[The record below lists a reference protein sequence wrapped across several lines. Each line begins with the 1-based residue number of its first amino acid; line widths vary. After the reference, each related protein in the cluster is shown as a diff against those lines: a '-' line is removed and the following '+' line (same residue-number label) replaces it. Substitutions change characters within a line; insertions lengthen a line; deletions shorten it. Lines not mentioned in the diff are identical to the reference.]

1 MSLWIRRTLIAL
13 AALVAVLA
21 ALAIWL
27 VATFNPDQYKS
38 LAIDWMKTNHNR
50 TLAIE
55 GPIKLGLF
63 PRLEV
68 RLSRISLSEAGK
80 ADEFAALE
88 EADLAVD
95 VLPLLRGRVAVDR
108 VQARGVRVVMLRD
121 AKGKRNIDDL
131 VQPGPAAAAQPS
143 APAQPSQA
151 PSQAPSPAIA
161 VDVQGIRLA
170 DVRARIKDDLAG
182 IDGEVLLKEFSTGR
196 IASRVAT
203 PVKMNVQFGLKTPSL
218 KGELRGSCAVTPDL
232 ETGSVSVAD
241 MDLGFK
247 GDAPGASG
255 IDATVKG
262 ALAFDAAKG
271 AIEAK
276 ALGLRISA
284 TAGTTKLADSR
295 IDIAQFS
302 HDPAAKKIAVK
313 QLKLRLVGTSAGKP
327 MAAELDWPELDVS
340 GTTLKGSGL
349 TGKLS
354 LAGDTPI
361 EAQFSSAAPA
371 GNFDNLRI
379 PGFEARISSHAPQ
392 RKVDA
397 TLRADFGIQ
406 TDKQA
411 LSIDKLGLEVKLADP
426 ALKPVTLGLQGS
438 AGASAQNARWNL
450 TGQINA
456 SPFRMDGSAQ
466 LGGTVP
472 NVKANARFEALDLNS
487 ILPPAASPA
496 PASGG
501 AAPSAADEPIDL
513 SALRSLNGVFS
524 LRAASV
530 AARQFRVADLVL
542 DATLDAGVLRIGA
555 LQGKT
560 WGGAIDA
567 TALADSRSN
576 RVTVKAN
583 AAGVDVNALL
593 KDVAGK
599 DLLEGKGRVIADL
612 DTAGR
617 NVSEMKSQ
625 LKGSASVQLRD
636 GALKG
641 FNIAKSLRQAKAAL
655 STNKDVAQRATQTEK
670 TDFSEMSASFQI
682 ASGVARSNDL
692 DMKSPYIRVGGE
704 GWVDVGKSRIDYTAR
719 ATVTDTSKGQDGS
732 DLAALRGLTIPV
744 RLTGP
749 LDAVD
754 WSVQWSAVAVGAMK
768 NQLKDKLAGKLGL
781 PAGAASAPASA
792 QQLKD
797 KAQDKLKDKLK
808 GLFK

>member
-13 AALVAVLA
+13 AALVAVFV

-38 LAIDWMKTNHNR
+38 LAIDWMKANRNR

-63 PRLEV
+63 PRLEL
-68 RLSRISLSEAGK
+68 RLSKISLSEAGK
-80 ADEFAALE
+80 ADQFAALE
-88 EADLAVD
+88 EADLAVE
-95 VLPLLRGRVAVDR
+95 VLPLLRGRVSVDR
-108 VQARGVRVVMLRD
+108 VQARGISVVLLRD

-131 VQPGPAAAAQPS
+131 VQPGPAAAAPPS

-151 PSQAPSPAIA
+151 PSQAIAI
-161 VDVQGIRLA
+161 DIQGIRLA
-170 DVRARIKDDLAG
+170 DVRARIKDESAG

-203 PVKMNVQFGLKTPSL
+203 PVKMNVQFGLKSPSL
-218 KGELRGSCAVTPDL
+218 KGELSGACVVTPDL
-232 ETGSVSVAD
+232 ETGSVSVTE

-255 IDATVKG
+255 IDVAVKG

-276 ALGLRISA
+276 ALGLRVTA
-284 TAGTTKLADSR
+284 TAGTTQLTDSR

-302 HDPAAKKIAVK
+302 HDPGAKKIAVK
-313 QLKLRLVGTSAGKP
+313 QLKVRVAGTSAGKAL
-327 MAAELDWPELDVS
+327 AAELDWPELDVS

-349 TGKLS
+349 SGKLS

-361 EAQFSSAAPA
+361 EAQFSSAAPS

-379 PGFEARISSHAPQ
+379 PGFEARVSSHAAA
-392 RKVDA
+392 RKIDA
-397 TLRADFGIQ
+397 TLRADFGLQ
-406 TDKQA
+406 TDKQTV
-411 LSIDKLGLEVKLADP
+411 SIDKLNLDVKLADP
-426 ALKPVTLGLQGS
+426 ALKPVTLGLQGT
-438 AGASAQNARWNL
+438 AGASAQSARWNL

-456 SPFRMDGSAQ
+456 SPFRADGTAQ
-466 LGGTVP
+466 FGGNVP

-487 ILPPAASPA
+487 IFPAPPAAA
-496 PASGG
+496 PASAGT
-501 AAPSAADEPIDL
+501 APSAPEAPIDL
-513 SALRSLNGVFS
+513 SALRSVNGVFS

-542 DATLDAGVLRIGA
+542 DAQLEAGVLRVGA

-567 TALADSRSN
+567 SALADSRSN
-576 RVTVKAN
+576 RVSVKAN

-612 DTAGR
+612 DSAGR

-655 STNKDVAQRATQTEK
+655 STSKDTAQRASQTEK

-682 ASGVARSNDL
+682 AGGVARSNDL

-704 GWVDVGKSRIDYTAR
+704 GWVDIGKSQINYTAR

-732 DLAALRGLTIPV
+732 DYAALRGVTIPV
-744 RLTGP
+744 KLSGP
-749 LDAVD
+749 LEAMD
-754 WSVQWSAVAVGAMK
+754 WNIQWSAVAVGAAK
-768 NQLKDKLAGKLGL
+768 NQLKDKLAGKLSL
-781 PAGAASAPASA
+781 PAGAASAPAPA
-792 QQLKD
+792 QQLKE
-797 KAQDKLKDKLK
+797 KAQDKVKDKLK